1 MNRLPNYVHRKLKIT
16 KGMTLLLPLGL
27 SDLKNR
33 GKNFCFGV
41 SHPVMA
47 LFISLKSIFVFT
59 GGGVDGERGTRWLTQ
74 AFFPGE
80 FHSNIFFNV
89 RVL

>member
-47 LFISLKSIFVFT
+47 LFISLKSIFIFT
-59 GGGVDGERGTRWLTQ
+59 GGGWMVREGQDGLLKHFSPEN
-74 AFFPGE
+74 
-80 FHSNIFFNV
+80 SIVIFF
-89 RVL
+89 LM